1 MKGAWTAI
9 LSISSTDGLRVGW
22 VDGRTAI
29 EGRAEGF
36 LPQDLFQRLRAMIQ
50 PNQSHLS
57 IERNE
62 RDLAGRLVGL
72 FDGPGMAEIRTRMW
86 MAKTQA
92 DHARIPLRI
101 LLDLRSEMLRLLPW
115 ELMEAADNKLLPK
128 GIQWLRVGNAAGL
141 NSSGPML
148 RRTQLEVIIHV
159 ADPNDKLL
167 EGVAACLRA
176 ALQGMRGAKELRLG
190 TGPLP
195 PALPGSF
202 RVLHILC
209 SSGITQALQLVNALV
224 PLRSMGLVVL
234 DVCGLETQ
242 EIEEKAGWRLIL
254 EGSQA
259 CVAPQLPMPPDA
271 SMAFS
276 RSLYQGLLQG
286 LDLPGMMEDS
296 RRTLRALASAH
307 VAGRWWGP
315 TLLVAESAVLSAP
328 PLRRLPLPG
337 LWPSASPEMEE
348 ILDQASDLANNYGFL
363 GVEHLAAALVR
374 VPKPGPVLGMAQP
387 ALQIVAA
394 MLVPTEGDGSMQISP
409 RLGVLSQSLPE
420 GFGLEALLRAI
431 ALIPWVGAILGT
443 ATVNHL
449 RGLISHRNPRVET
462 DYLDEKTEQ
471 QLQRGLALEVLGGPD
486 DGRILS
492 LSNPEQI
499 LGRWDPTLRVGP
511 PTLLPGEHLVLAN
524 HGREADLASRLFIGG
539 HVVERTVSR
548 RHLQFLPPRSIR
560 VFGPT
565 QLQRGDFSQPISGDV
580 ELMKGDRLLLG
591 VGTRLLVL

>member
-22 VDGRTAI
+22 VDGRTTI

-36 LPQDLFQRLRAMIQ
+36 IPQDLFQRLRTMIQ
-50 PNQSHLS
+50 PSQSSLS
-57 IERNE
+57 IERSE
-62 RDLAGRLVGL
+62 RELAGRLVAL
-72 FDGPGMAEIRTRMW
+72 FEGPGMAEIRTRIW
-86 MAKTQA
+86 MAKAQA

-101 LLDLRSEMLRLLPW
+101 LLDLRSDVLRLLPW
-115 ELMEAADNKLLPK
+115 ELIEAADNKLLPK
-128 GIQWLRVGNAAGL
+128 NIQWLRVGNASSL

-148 RRTQLEVIIHV
+148 RRTQLEVMIHV

-167 EGVAACLRA
+167 EGVASCLRA

-190 TGPLP
+190 AGGLP

-202 RVLHILC
+202 RVLHIVC
-209 SSGITQALQLVNALV
+209 STGIAQSLQLVNALI
-224 PLRSMGLVVL
+224 PLRNLGLVVL

-242 EIEEKAGWRLIL
+242 EIEDSAGWRSTL

-259 CVAPQLPMPPDA
+259 CVYPHFPMPPDA

-276 RSLYQGLLQG
+276 RALYQGLLQG
-286 LDLPGMMEDS
+286 MDLPGMMEEG
-296 RRTLRALASAH
+296 RRALRTLSSVH

-315 TLLVAESAVLSAP
+315 ALSVAESAVLSAP
-328 PLRRLPLPG
+328 PLRRMPLPG

-374 VPKPGPVLGMAQP
+374 VAKPGPLLGMVQP

-409 RLGVLSQSLPE
+409 RLNTLSRSLPE
-420 GFGLEALLRAI
+420 GFGLEELLREI
-431 ALIPWVGAILGT
+431 ALIPWVGAMLG
-443 ATVNHL
+443 AGTVNHL
-449 RGLISHRNPRVET
+449 RGLSNRNPRVET
-462 DYLDEKTEQ
+462 EYSDEKTEQ
-471 QLQRGLALEVLGGPD
+471 HRQHGLALEVLGGPD

-499 LGRWDPTLRVGP
+499 LGRWDPTLRIGP
-511 PTLLPGEHLVLAN
+511 PTLLPGAHVGLVN
-524 HGREADLASRLFIGG
+524 NGREADLISRLFIGG

-548 RHLQFLPPRSIR
+548 RHLQFFPPRLVR

-580 ELMKGDRLLLG
+580 ELMQGDRLLLG